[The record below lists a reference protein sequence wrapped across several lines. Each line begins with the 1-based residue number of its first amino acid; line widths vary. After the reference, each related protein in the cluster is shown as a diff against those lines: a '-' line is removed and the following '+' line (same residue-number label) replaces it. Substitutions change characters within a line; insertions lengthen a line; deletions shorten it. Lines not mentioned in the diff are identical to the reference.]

1 MDCVVFVLVITE
13 TVYLRTLQLSE
24 LSKIIQNSGEIVK
37 LETFVQHQIISR
49 EELSNLNFELNFF
62 GCTGQNTVKSLYKTK
77 TLRNSGR
84 GEYRR
89 EREREKKKVSQRR
102 YKGLN
107 RRQVVLSSSV
117 ISEDRGLPVLS
128 ELNSTK

>member
-37 LETFVQHQIISR
+37 LETFMQHQIIYR

-62 GCTGQNTVKSLYKTK
+62 GYTGQNTVKSLYKTK
-77 TLRNSGR
+77 SLRNSGR
-84 GEYRR
+84 GEYRS
-89 EREREKKKVSQRR
+89 ERERKKES
-102 YKGLN
+102 
-107 RRQVVLSSSV
+107 
-117 ISEDRGLPVLS
+117 
-128 ELNSTK
+128 